1 MAIPINV
8 EDLLRQRKVES
19 NRVEFKKGWN
29 QDRIYRSI
37 FASAYDYV
45 HIGCGY
51 FLVGILEEYY

>member
-1 MAIPINV
+1 MALPINV

-19 NRVEFKKGWN
+19 NRIEFKKGWN

-37 FASAYDYV
+37 FASAYDFV

-51 FLVGILEEYY
+51 FLVGI